1 MKRRT
6 LIALL
11 LLVTTVLVMA
21 VPACI
26 TSPDDKKDKIIDQPS
41 PPPDNPPPDPPP
53 PPASTDHS
61 PIPTLEEIAGDVLQ
75 GEYGPELQQLLAD
88 EVSVCLNM
96 MIESGMISVSSS
108 PDGMEL
114 ERIETEASTI
124 LYSDRYIMEWILD
137 GRYGET
143 ATYNLLSFIRS
154 FESK

>member
-1 MKRRT
+1 M
-6 LIALL
+6 LIMVA
-11 LLVTTVLVMA
+11 VIVLV

-26 TSPDDKKDKIIDQPS
+26 TSPDDEKEPVNQPS
-41 PPPDNPPPDPPP
+41 EPPDDPPPDPPP

-61 PIPTLEEIAGDVLQ
+61 PIPTLEEIAGNVLQ

-88 EVSVCLNM
+88 EIWTCLNM
-96 MIESGMISVSSS
+96 MIEAGMISATQS

-114 ERIETEASTI
+114 ERIESESGAV

-143 ATYNLLSFIRS
+143 ATSNLLSFIAS
-154 FESK
+154 FEK